1 MVLGITEIF
10 TYVFVIYIIF
20 YCLNT
25 ITKFYGISND
35 AYLQYFWFYIFLT
48 LCVLIKQNNT

>member
-25 ITKFYGISND
+25 ITKFYGISSSS
-35 AYLQYFWFYIFLT
+35 YLQYFLFYIFLG
-48 LCVLIKQNNT
+48 LCILIKQNYT

>member
-25 ITKFYGISND
+25 ITTFYGISSSS
-35 AYLQYFWFYIFLT
+35 YLQYFLFYIFLG
-48 LCVLIKQNNT
+48 LCILIKQNYT